1 MNAKTSGLFTS
12 YSDVW
17 VVDGIRTAFAEFNG
31 VLGDVSPID
40 LGIKVVRS
48 RQMLFGV
55 GSASP
60 FGTVKRPEHS
70 RPATAS
76 TGAAGRPL
84 RLR

>member
-40 LGIKVVRS
+40 LGGGQGIALLVENP
-48 RQMLFGV
+48 Q
-55 GSASP
+55 AS
-60 FGTVKRPEHS
+60 KQ
-70 RPATAS
+70 
-76 TGAAGRPL
+76 
-84 RLR
+84 